1 MELLQGRK
9 KGKPDYASLY
19 LNAAIR
25 SSERMKEAP
34 EDRQAKLRSIFYGV
48 KLIVSTMSEQV
59 NESEARFWMI
69 EAIKAHMKELTPRD
83 LMQMFPID
91 KRYNGHKYG
100 CKDYFSTMAALY
112 EHGLDKPLGDAVDRI
127 LWDYMNHET
136 MEFVV
141 AGMSALNA
149 IRRRNGSKD
158 LFEEFFG
165 RQGVKLQTYTMSTDE
180 KGRRWLTDTDTG
192 ERQRVRVKRP
202 RYLKVV

>member
-1 MELLQGRK
+1 MQGRK

-34 EDRQAKLRSIFYGV
+34 EDKQAKLRSIFYGV

-69 EAIKAHMKELTPRD
+69 EAIKTHMKELTPLD
-83 LMQMFPID
+83 LMQMFPVD

-100 CKDYFSTMAALY
+100 CKDYFSTMDALHG
-112 EHGLDKPLGDAVDRI
+112 HGLGKPLGDAVDRI
-127 LWDYMNHET
+127 LLDYMNHET